1 MARLGVFVVLGAD
14 DRAERVA
21 YYASYSEKR
30 LRAELRREGVS
41 FIRIIPASEL
51 AERVGGREME
61 ALIKLIEAIDYAGQT
76 EGIGTV
82 FGETLAFFFDQGRYA
97 DRELDES

>member
-1 MARLGVFVVLGAD
+1 MARLGVFVVLSAG

-30 LRAELRREGVS
+30 LRTELTQEEVS
-41 FIRIIPASEL
+41 FLRIIPASAL
-51 AERVGGREME
+51 TERIGERQAE
-61 ALIKLIEAIDYAGQT
+61 ALIKLIEAIDYNDQT
-76 EGIGTV
+76 EGIGAV